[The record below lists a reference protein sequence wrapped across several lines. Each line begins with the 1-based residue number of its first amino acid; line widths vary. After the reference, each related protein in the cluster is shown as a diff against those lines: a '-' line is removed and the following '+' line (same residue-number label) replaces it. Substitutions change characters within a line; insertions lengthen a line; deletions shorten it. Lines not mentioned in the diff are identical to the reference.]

1 MRRAPPPEPQRT
13 GVAAM
18 LLYALLGLMAMAAGA
33 ITIAMFALP
42 AGFVRDH
49 IIVAVKE
56 QTGRDLVIAG
66 PASFTLFPQVGLS
79 LGDVSLSGGPGFED
93 AAPLVKMS
101 ALDISVALWPL
112 FQREVRVQKLALRDP
127 VFHLAVDADGRRSWE
142 FAANDGG
149 RPPARI
155 RLAQA
160 DTGAPLSD
168 ADPGLGAPRPDDA
181 QGGSTFR
188 VGELALDDVRIDNGS
203 LLYHN
208 ALTGGTTELSAINV
222 SLALAALTQ
231 PVNADGSL
239 DWKGRTVRFDG
250 TLTSLAELVQNRPAK
265 LKVAL
270 ASDALEATFE
280 GSATLEDALLTEGI
294 LSANSSSARD
304 LLTWFGA
311 NLRPSDGFGRLSA
324 KGLLRGTREQFT
336 FSNAEIVLDRTTAHG
351 ELSLDTRG
359 MRPLVKADLKLSEL
373 DLNLYRSKGGS
384 AALAQ
389 PRAPDATSIDDIL
402 ERTEPAPPGPR
413 VQGYTARAGWS
424 NDPIDLDGLGQLD
437 ADAKLSVGH
446 LTVDTIRLDQSDL
459 AVLIKNR
466 VMTTTLNEV
475 RLYGGV
481 GRGTIILDGSGGGAA
496 RLGVDLKTEGIEALP
511 LLKDAAD
518 IDRLTGKGRLG
529 VVLTGD
535 GTSEREIVETLAGR
549 IEFAFEDG
557 AVLGV
562 NVAEMLRNLSRGNLG
577 GLDTAPT
584 DKTDFSALTSSWTVT
599 GGVAENQDLRL
610 TSPLLRLTGSGRV
623 LLPQREVDYTLKP
636 RLVASLSGQGG
647 GTDLAGL
654 EIPVRVTGSWEDP
667 KFAPDLSGLAKDPD
681 RAIGAIRELGK
692 QFKGKDANEIVDG
705 LLGDGE
711 ARGNARETGKK
722 LLDQFLRP
730 R

>member
-1 MRRAPPPEPQRT
+1 M
-13 GVAAM
+13 M
-18 LLYALLGLMAMAAGA
+18 LYALLGLMAMAAGA
-33 ITIAMFALP
+33 IAIAMFTLP
-42 AGFVRDH
+42 AGFVRDR

-66 PASFTLFPQVGLS
+66 PASFTVFPHVGISLS
-79 LGDVSLSGGPGFED
+79 DVSLSSGPGFED

-101 ALDISVALWPL
+101 ALDVSVALWPL

-142 FAANDGG
+142 FAAHDGA
-149 RPPARI
+149 PARI

-160 DTGAPLSD
+160 DTSAPVSD
-168 ADPGLGAPRPDDA
+168 ADPGFGTPASDAAPR
-181 QGGSTFR
+181 GSNFR
-188 VGELALDDVRIDNGS
+188 VGDLALDDVRIDNGS
-203 LLYHN
+203 LTYHN
-208 ALTGGTTELSAINV
+208 ALTGGVTQLSAINV
-222 SLALAALTQ
+222 SLAAAALTQ
-231 PVNADGSL
+231 PLHANGNLA
-239 DWKGRTVRFDG
+239 WKERTVRFDG
-250 TLTSLAELVQNRPAK
+250 TLTSLGEFLANQPAK

-270 ASDALEATFE
+270 SSDAVEATFE
-280 GSATLEDALLTEGI
+280 GSATLQDALLTEGI
-294 LSANSSSARD
+294 LSANSTSARD
-304 LLTWFGA
+304 LFAWFGTD
-311 NLRPSDGFGRLSA
+311 LRPSDGFGRLSA

-359 MRPLVKADLKLSEL
+359 MRPFVKADLKLSEL
-373 DLNLYRSKGGS
+373 DLNLYRSKGG
-384 AALAQ
+384 AAAPT
-389 PRAPDATSIDDIL
+389 PRPSEPHANSIDDIL

-424 NDPIDLDGLGQLD
+424 NDPIDLDGLGRLD
-437 ADAKLSVGH
+437 ADATLSVGH

-459 AVLIKNR
+459 TVLIKNR

-481 GRGTIILDGSGGGAA
+481 GRGTVMLDGSGGATA

-518 IDRLTGKGRLG
+518 IDKLTGKGRLG

-535 GTSEREIVETLAGR
+535 GKSEREIVETLAGR

-557 AVLGV
+557 AVIGV
-562 NVAEMLRNLSRGNLG
+562 NVGEMLRNLSRGNLS
-577 GLDTAPT
+577 GLATAPT
-584 DKTDFSALTSSWTVT
+584 DKTDFSALTSTWTVT
-599 GGVAENQDLRL
+599 AGVAENQDLRL

-647 GTDLAGL
+647 SADLSGL

-667 KFAPDLSGLAKDPD
+667 KFAPDLSGLVRDPD
-681 RAIGAIRELGK
+681 QAVGAIRELGK
-692 QFKGKDANEIVDG
+692 QFKGKNANEIVDG
-705 LLGDGE
+705 LLGSDGE

-722 LLDQFLRP
+722 LLEQFLGP

>member
-1 MRRAPPPEPQRT
+1 M
-13 GVAAM
+13 M
-18 LLYALLGLMAMAAGA
+18 LYALLGLMAMAAGA
-33 ITIAMFALP
+33 IAIAMFTLP
-42 AGFVRDH
+42 AGFVRDR

-56 QTGRDLVIAG
+56 RTGRDLVIAG
-66 PASFTLFPQVGLS
+66 PASFTVFPSVGIS

-101 ALDISVALWPL
+101 ALDVSVALWPL

-142 FAANDGG
+142 FAAHDGA
-149 RPPARI
+149 PAAVRF
-155 RLAQA
+155 AQA
-160 DTGAPLSD
+160 NTGAPISD
-168 ADPGLGAPRPDDA
+168 ADPGFAAPVSDTTPR
-181 QGGSTFR
+181 GSNFR
-188 VGELALDDVRIDNGS
+188 VGDLALDDVRIDNGA
-203 LLYHN
+203 LTYHN
-208 ALTGGTTELSAINV
+208 ALTGGGAELSAINV
-222 SLALAALTQ
+222 SLAVAALTQ
-231 PVNADGSL
+231 PLNADGSL
-239 DWKGRTVRFDG
+239 AWKGRTVRFDG
-250 TLTSLAELVQNRPAK
+250 TLTSLAEFLANQPAK

-270 ASDALEATFE
+270 ASDAAEATFE
-280 GSATLEDALLTEGI
+280 GSATLQDALLTEGI
-294 LSANSSSARD
+294 LSATSPSARD
-304 LLTWFGA
+304 LFAWFGTD
-311 NLRPSDGFGRLSA
+311 LSPSDGFGQLSA

-359 MRPLVKADLKLSEL
+359 MRPFVKANLKLSEL
-373 DLNLYRSKGGS
+373 DLNLYRSKGGQ
-384 AALAQ
+384 AAPA
-389 PRAPDATSIDDIL
+389 PRPRETDANSIDDIL

-424 NDPIDLDGLGQLD
+424 NDPIDLDGLGRLD
-437 ADAKLSVGH
+437 ADAKLSIAH

-459 AVLIKNR
+459 TVLIKNR

-481 GRGTIILDGSGGGAA
+481 GRGTVMLDGSAGARA

-518 IDRLTGKGRLG
+518 IDKLTGKGRLG

-562 NVAEMLRNLSRGNLG
+562 NVGEMLRNLSRGNLG
-577 GLDTAPT
+577 GLATAPT
-584 DKTDFSALTSSWTVT
+584 DKTDFSALTSTWTVT
-599 GGVAENQDLRL
+599 AGVAENQDLRL
-610 TSPLLRLTGSGRV
+610 TSPLLRLTGSGRA

-647 GTDLAGL
+647 AADLSGL
-654 EIPVRVTGSWEDP
+654 EIPVRVTGPWDDP
-667 KFAPDLSGLAKDPD
+667 KFAPDLSGLVADPD
-681 RAIGAIRELGK
+681 QAVGAIRELGK
-692 QFKGKDANEIVDG
+692 QFKGKNANEIVDG
-705 LLGDGE
+705 LLGSDGE
-711 ARGNARETGKK
+711 ARGNARQTGKK
-722 LLDQFLRP
+722 LLEQFLGP